1 MKKFIAR
8 MAMAALLATPVL
20 SLAQE
25 SLPSLPYREVAAQ
38 VEDSHKVIVFFS
50 FACPVCAS
58 YDQTFA
64 RWAKTM
70 PPGWS
75 AEFLPVAVPDKGNY
89 IAARAFFAV
98 QDADP
103 ARLDAFMSAA
113 YTLIQQNGMPI
124 ESPDTWT
131 KAVAIANVQG
141 FNEAWHNVT
150 QQRLERAF
158 AKLLTY
164 GVDATPSMVIS
175 GKYVITPDD
184 VSGDSALYMNLANGM
199 ISKVMQEQ

>member
-1 MKKFIAR
+1 
-8 MAMAALLATPVL
+8 MAALLATPVL
-20 SLAQE
+20 SIAQE
-25 SLPSLPYREVAAQ
+25 SQPSLPYREVSAQ
-38 VEDSHKVIVFFS
+38 AEDSHKVVVFFS

-58 YDQTFA
+58 YDQTFS
-64 RWAKTM
+64 RWAKTL

-103 ARLDAFMSAA
+103 SRLAAFMSAA
-113 YTLIQQNGMPI
+113 YTLIQQNGMTMEDPG
-124 ESPDTWT
+124 TWSR
-131 KAVAIANVQG
+131 AVAMADVQG

-199 ISKVMQEQ
+199 ISKVMQER

>member
-1 MKKFIAR
+1 
-8 MAMAALLATPVL
+8 
-20 SLAQE
+20 
-25 SLPSLPYREVAAQ
+25 
-38 VEDSHKVIVFFS
+38 
-50 FACPVCAS
+50 
-58 YDQTFA
+58 
-64 RWAKTM
+64 M

-75 AEFLPVAVPDKGNY
+75 AEFLPVAVPDKANY

-98 QDADP
+98 LDADP

-113 YTLIQQNGMPI
+113 YTLIQQNGMPM

-131 KAVAIANVQG
+131 KAVAISNVQG

-150 QQRLERAF
+150 QQRLEKAF

-164 GVDATPSMVIS
+164 GVDATPSMVIN

>member
-1 MKKFIAR
+1 M
-8 MAMAALLATPVL
+8 
-20 SLAQE
+20 
-25 SLPSLPYREVAAQ
+25 PYKEVAAQ
-38 VEDSHKVIVFFS
+38 AEDSHKVIVFFS
-50 FACPVCAS
+50 FGCHICAS

-64 RWAKTM
+64 RWVKTM

-75 AEFLPVAVPDKGNY
+75 AEFLPVAVPDKANF

-103 ARLDAFMSAA
+103 TRLDAFMSAA
-113 YTLIQQNGMPI
+113 YMLIQQNGKPMD
-124 ESPDTWT
+124 SADTWRN
-131 KAVAIANVQG
+131 AVALANVQG

-150 QQRLERAF
+150 QQRLEKAF

-184 VSGDSALYMNLANGM
+184 VSGDSALYMSLANGM
-199 ISKVMQEQ
+199 ISKVMQEE

>member
-1 MKKFIAR
+1 MKKFIAQ

-20 SLAQE
+20 SIAQE
-25 SLPSLPYREVAAQ
+25 SQPSLPYREVSAQ
-38 VEDSHKVIVFFS
+38 AEDSHKVVVFFS

-58 YDQTFA
+58 YDQTFS
-64 RWAKTM
+64 RWAKTL

-103 ARLDAFMSAA
+103 SRLAAFMSAA
-113 YTLIQQNGMPI
+113 YTLIQQNGMTMEDPG
-124 ESPDTWT
+124 TWSR
-131 KAVAIANVQG
+131 AVAMADVQG

-199 ISKVMQEQ
+199 ISKVMQER

>member
-1 MKKFIAR
+1 M
-8 MAMAALLATPVL
+8 
-20 SLAQE
+20 Q
-25 SLPSLPYREVAAQ
+25 PSLPYREVSAQ
-38 VEDSHKVIVFFS
+38 AEDSHKVVVFFS

-58 YDQTFA
+58 YDQTFS
-64 RWAKTM
+64 RWAKTL

-75 AEFLPVAVPDKGNY
+75 AEFIPVAVPDKGNY
-89 IAARAFFAV
+89 LAARAFFAV

-103 ARLDAFMSAA
+103 NRVAAFMSAA
-113 YTLIQQNGMPI
+113 YTLIQQNGMTMEDPG
-124 ESPDTWT
+124 TWSR
-131 KAVAIANVQG
+131 AVAMANVQG

-199 ISKVMQEQ
+199 ISKVMQER